1 MVELE
6 EKWGGKRKGGR
17 ADLRM
22 RSEGE
27 EEREEEREERKRM
40 MEMDLEWIDG
50 DWWNKEELVQAER
63 ETC

>member
-1 MVELE
+1 
-6 EKWGGKRKGGR
+6 
-17 ADLRM
+17 M

-50 DWWNKEELVQAER
+50 D
-63 ETC
+63 